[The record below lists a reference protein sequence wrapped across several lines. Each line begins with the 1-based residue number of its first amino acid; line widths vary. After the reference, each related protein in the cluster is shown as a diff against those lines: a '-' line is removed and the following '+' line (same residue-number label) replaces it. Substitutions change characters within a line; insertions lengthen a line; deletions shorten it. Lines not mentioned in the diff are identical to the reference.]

1 MATLAATPG
10 LSASRRDGALP
21 LLRLHS
27 PSLLR
32 HRAWGDGAGGP
43 QREPPTP
50 FTRKGAGVMGHEQL
64 GLGSAPEDSRPVEPA
79 RYRAFISYSH
89 ADERA
94 ARKLH
99 RWLESYRLPGKTIGR
114 VTARGEVPR
123 KLTPIFRDRN
133 ELPASTS
140 LGDEVAAA
148 LAGSDCL
155 ILLCSPAARASR
167 WVNQE
172 VALFRALHPDRPVLA
187 ALLSGEPEDSFPP
200 ELIAPGPDGLAREPI
215 AADFR
220 RSGDG
225 ARMARLKIVAGLTGL
240 PLDLLVQ
247 RDAQRQTRR
256 AIAIM
261 IASFAL
267 ALLFAGLLVLAVNA
281 RNDAERQ
288 RQQAESLI
296 EFMLTDLRTRLQGVG
311 RLDILVSVNER
322 ALAYYGEQGDLRQL
336 PTLSL
341 ERRARVLHAM
351 GEDDQRRGALDA
363 ALAKFREAQR
373 VTGALLAEDPD
384 DPTRIFTHAQSEF
397 WIGYTDFL
405 HRRHASAEQHFQA
418 YLRLARQLVTIAPR
432 DSAYLRELSYAEGN
446 LCSLALAR
454 RTRPEAALTACAA
467 ALTAMRRVAD
477 ATHGDRSVTLDLA
490 NRHSWMA
497 DAHKAAG
504 DGARAL
510 YERRQQAR
518 ILDGLV
524 AADPKNASY
533 RQDWILSRFMLATQ
547 LRELGQR
554 DAALRRAREARSA
567 IARLTTA
574 DPENSEWRGWRARIE
589 KSFPETSMED

>member
-1 MATLAATPG
+1 M
-10 LSASRRDGALP
+10 
-21 LLRLHS
+21 
-27 PSLLR
+27 
-32 HRAWGDGAGGP
+32 GDQ
-43 QREPPTP
+43 QR
-50 FTRKGAGVMGHEQL
+50 
-64 GLGSAPEDSRPVEPA
+64 GLGAAPEDSRPVEPA

-99 RWLESYRLPGKTIGR
+99 RWLESYRLPRTTIGR
-114 VTARGEVPR
+114 LTPRGEVPR
-123 KLTPIFRDRN
+123 KLGPIFRDRN

-148 LAGSDCL
+148 LGGSDCL

-172 VALFRALHPDRPVLA
+172 VALFRRLHPDRPVLA
-187 ALLSGEPEDSFPP
+187 ALLSGEPGDSFPP
-200 ELIAPGPDGLAREPI
+200 ELTAPGPDGVEREPI

-225 ARMARLKIVAGLTGL
+225 GRVARLKIVAGLTGL

-256 AIAIM
+256 AIAIT
-261 IASFAL
+261 IASFTL
-267 ALLFAGLLVLAVNA
+267 ALLFAGLLILAVNA
-281 RNDAERQ
+281 RNEAERQ

-322 ALAYYGEQGDLRQL
+322 AQAYYGEQGDLSRL
-336 PTLSL
+336 PIASL

-363 ALAKFREAQR
+363 ALAKFREAHR
-373 VTGALLAEDPD
+373 VTGTLLAEEPE

-405 HRRHASAEQHFQA
+405 HQRHASAEQHFGA
-418 YLRLARQLVTIAPR
+418 YLRLARQLVTIAPGNA
-432 DSAYLRELSYAEGN
+432 AYLRELSYAEGN

-454 RTRPEAALTACAA
+454 QTRPEAALTACAR
-467 ALTAMRRVAD
+467 ALATMRRVAM
-477 ATHGDRSVTLDLA
+477 AMPGEPGVTLDLA
-490 NRHSWMA
+490 NRHAWMA
-497 DAHKAAG
+497 DAYKAAG

-510 YERRQQAR
+510 EERQQQAAIIDR
-518 ILDGLV
+518 LV

-533 RQDWILSRFMLATQ
+533 RQDWILSRFALATQ
-547 LRELGQR
+547 LRELGR
-554 DAALRRAREARSA
+554 PEAALLSAREARDA
-567 IARLTTA
+567 IARLTAT
-574 DPENSEWRGWRARIE
+574 DPANNEWRGWRARIE